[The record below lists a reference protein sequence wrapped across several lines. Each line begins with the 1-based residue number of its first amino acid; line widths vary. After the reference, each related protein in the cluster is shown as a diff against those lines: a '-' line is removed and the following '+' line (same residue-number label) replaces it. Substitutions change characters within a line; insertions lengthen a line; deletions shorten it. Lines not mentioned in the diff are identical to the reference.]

1 MRTLEINFSRN
12 HLKGESDLKKKKAKD
27 LIQEAQVCVNLLS
40 SFQHTHMHT
49 HAHTHAHTRT
59 HTQAHKSTQTHTVC
73 VHVKRYRLQSPTVI

>member
-40 SFQHTHMHT
+40 SFQHTHTCTHMHT
-49 HAHTHAHTRT
+49 
-59 HTQAHKSTQTHTVC
+59 
-73 VHVKRYRLQSPTVI
+73 LNLEP